1 LDVQIAASSKQ
12 TQLMSGPSLAV
23 GTPCFSR
30 TAVMEAIRPQ
40 VDAYV
45 LDWILSQPLRRE
57 WFFEQRDGNCRLMA
71 SFAIRLTE
79 TVGVWARAVG
89 PVAEWVTQQLWP
101 TTRKRTQSNLPPTR
115 LTQTHRREAKGLS
128 SVSTAL
134 VAPRL
139 ENLCR
144 GCGKAIADRR
154 THCANC
160 AVSTAT
166 KRLVKAAKIGR
177 AAARNPEARAK
188 HAESERR
195 HAQARSAWDAS
206 MQPGWL

>member
-1 LDVQIAASSKQ
+1 MWS
-12 TQLMSGPSLAV
+12 
-23 GTPCFSR
+23 
-30 TAVMEAIRPQ
+30 
-40 VDAYV
+40 
-45 LDWILSQPLRRE
+45 
-57 WFFEQRDGNCRLMA
+57 
-71 SFAIRLTE
+71 
-79 TVGVWARAVG
+79 RAVG
-89 PVAEWVTQQLWP
+89 PVAEWVTQQLWS

-206 MQPGWL
+206 MQPGWLTSEVFSQKIQPLLADVSTSAIRSRIGVSRWYAGRIRQGYRPHPRHWQLLAELVGVPDCALR